1 MREATPVPDR
11 GLTPHR
17 GGEHIE
23 VPSMHPTTLLLL
35 ASEHEQTR
43 DLALRAE
50 RRRALLAS
58 RDEEPLAGAVPPAS
72 SRRSRP
78 AFRGLLH
85 FLADRRPAAD
95 RAAG

>member
-1 MREATPVPDR
+1 MCEATLVPDR

-17 GGEHIE
+17 GGGEHIE
-23 VPSMHPTTLLLL
+23 VPPMHPTTLLLL
-35 ASEHEQTR
+35 ASEHERSR

-58 RDEEPLAGAVPPAS
+58 RDDEPPAVLPPAS

-78 AFRGLLH
+78 GFRGVLH
-85 FLADRRPAAD
+85 FLAGRRPAAD